1 MEVNQYLEMFIEES
15 KDHLQACSEHLLEL
29 EKNPD
34 DLAIVGEI
42 FRSAHT
48 LKGMS
53 ATMGFEDLADLTHK
67 MENVLDAIRN
77 EKIHVSPEILD
88 VVFESVDHLEEMVMD
103 IANGGD
109 GKRDVSSTVA
119 QLKRIELGEYAI
131 PEVVAT
137 TETPVTAVTSVLE
150 YDSFEQTVISQST
163 EQGFNAFEISVRLRE
178 DCLLKAARVFMV
190 FEILEKDGDVIKSN
204 PSVEKLEDEQ
214 FDQQFSVAFV
224 TKESAEDM
232 KNKIMKVSE
241 VEEVIV
247 ATLGTPVTA
256 VASVLEYDSF
266 EQTVI
271 AQSAEQGFNA
281 FEISVKL
288 REDCLLKAAR
298 VFMVFEIL
306 EKDGDVIKSNPS
318 VEKLEDEQ
326 FDQQFS
332 VALVT
337 KESAEDMQ
345 KKIMKVSEVEEVI
358 VATIEQ
364 KQHSEKEPA
373 IQEVAATA
381 TVEVEAQPATTPEK
395 NNAAPTPAKA
405 PAPAKTDKSH
415 APVGNKTI
423 RVNIER
429 LDILMNLFEELV
441 IDRGRLQSIATEVN
455 HGELNETVERM
466 SRVMGDLQTIILTM
480 RMVPVETVFNR
491 FPKMIRQLSRDLNKK
506 INLEIIGAETE
517 LDRTVIDEIG
527 DPLVHLI
534 RNSVDHG
541 IENPTARRAKGKP
554 EEGTVVL
561 RAYHS
566 GNYVFIEI
574 EDDGAGINR
583 EKVLAKAISKGI
595 VTQEQSYSM
604 SDKQI
609 NELILAS
616 GFSTADVISDVSGRG
631 VGLDVVKTTIES
643 LGGNISI
650 ESTQDVGS
658 IFSIQLP
665 LTLSIISV
673 MLVEIEKEIYAIP
686 LSSIIETSIIRS
698 SEIMNAHNQ
707 KVIDFRGKVVPLVF
721 LEEIFE
727 VPRKEPQDDEFHSV
741 VIVRKGEKLAGL
753 VVDSFIGQQEIVLKS
768 LGNYLTNIFAISGAT
783 ILGNG
788 KVALI
793 VDCNALIK

>member
-1 MEVNQYLEMFIEES
+1 MDVNQYLEMFIEES
-15 KDHLQACSEHLLEL
+15 KEHLQSCSEHLLEL
-29 EKNPD
+29 EKNPH

-53 ATMGFEDLADLTHK
+53 ATMGYEDLADLTHK

-77 EKIHVSPEILD
+77 EKIQVTPEILD
-88 VVFESVDHLEEMVMD
+88 VVFESVDYLEEMVMD

-109 GKRDVSSTVA
+109 GKRDVSATVQKLKLIESGEAFSPEAQSAPLTASNEVAASTATV
-119 QLKRIELGEYAI
+119 LGK
-131 PEVVAT
+131 
-137 TETPVTAVTSVLE
+137 LNF
-150 YDSFEQTVISQST
+150 DSFEQTVLAQSS
-163 EQGFNAFEISVRLRE
+163 EQGFNTYEIFVKLRV
-178 DCLLKAARVFMV
+178 DCLLKAARVYMV
-190 FEILEKDGDVIKSN
+190 FDILEKEGDIIKSQ
-204 PSVEKLEDEQ
+204 PTVEMLEDEQ
-214 FDQQFSVAFV
+214 FDHEFYVAFV
-224 TKESAEDM
+224 TKDPVDDLQ
-232 KNKIMKVSE
+232 KKLMKVSE
-241 VEEVIV
+241 VESVTVTPIHIEPASVSDVVEQPSSKSEEKDAVTQNTDLPEGI
-247 ATLGTPVTA
+247 LTPVVGQVEEEHSPA
-256 VASVLEYDSF
+256 
-266 EQTVI
+266 EQT
-271 AQSAEQGFNA
+271 ST
-281 FEISVKL
+281 
-288 REDCLLKAAR
+288 KAS
-298 VFMVFEIL
+298 
-306 EKDGDVIKSNPS
+306 KSN
-318 VEKLEDEQ
+318 
-326 FDQQFS
+326 
-332 VALVT
+332 
-337 KESAEDMQ
+337 
-345 KKIMKVSEVEEVI
+345 
-358 VATIEQ
+358 
-364 KQHSEKEPA
+364 
-373 IQEVAATA
+373 TA
-381 TVEVEAQPATTPEK
+381 
-395 NNAAPTPAKA
+395 
-405 PAPAKTDKSH
+405 
-415 APVGNKTI
+415 VGNKTI

-441 IDRGRLQSIATEVN
+441 IDRGRLQSIASEVN

-466 SRVMGDLQTIILTM
+466 SRVMGDLQTIVLTM

-491 FPKMIRQLSRDLNKK
+491 FPKMVRQLSRDLHKK

-534 RNSVDHG
+534 RNSLDHG
-541 IENPTARRAKGKP
+541 IESPEIRRAKGKP

-583 EKVLAKAISKGI
+583 TKVLSKAIAKGI
-595 VTQEQSYSM
+595 VSKEAANSLT
-604 SDKQI
+604 DKQI
-609 NELILAS
+609 NELIMAS
-616 GFSTADVISDVSGRG
+616 GFSTAEVISDISGRG

-658 IFSIQLP
+658 VFSIQLP

-686 LSSIIETSIIRS
+686 LSSIIETSIIRNTD
-698 SEIMNAHNQ
+698 ILNAHNQ

-721 LEEIFE
+721 LEEIFD
-727 VPRKEPQDDEFHSV
+727 VPRKEVYDDEFHSV
-741 VIVRKGEKLAGL
+741 VIVRKGDKLAGL